1 MENNMNCGC
10 TQNALTGPTAMQLA
24 QAGFVIFDLL
34 LYLDTHPTDQNA
46 LSYFAAKK
54 SLYEQAKA
62 AYVQQIG
69 PVRISDVDPAD
80 GWTWGET
87 PWPWEV

>member
-10 TQNALTGPTAMQLA
+10 VQNALTGPAAMQLA
-24 QAGFVIFDLL
+24 QAGFVISDLI

-54 SLYEQAKA
+54 SQYEQAKA

-87 PWPWEV
+87 P

>member
-54 SLYEQAKA
+54 SQYEQAKA

-87 PWPWEV
+87 PWPGEV

>member
-1 MENNMNCGC
+1 MENNMNCGY

-54 SLYEQAKA
+54 IT
-62 AYVQQIG
+62 V
-69 PVRISDVDPAD
+69 
-80 GWTWGET
+80 
-87 PWPWEV
+87 